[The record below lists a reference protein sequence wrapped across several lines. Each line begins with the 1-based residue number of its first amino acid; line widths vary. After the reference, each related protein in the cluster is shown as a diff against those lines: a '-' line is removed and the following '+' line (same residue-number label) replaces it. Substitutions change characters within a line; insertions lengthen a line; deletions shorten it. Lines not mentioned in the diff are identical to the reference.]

1 MPGCSLNEKT
11 FSNGISKLYP
21 WSEIRS
27 GDQITQLDG
36 NKGTA
41 DTITFIETINRINY
55 VVIYLLILLE
65 DTERIWG
72 EWLSPN
78 MQSFLNREYH
88 KAVGQA
94 EGRNKVIKRI
104 KTVLDEVSAKPGCGV
119 G

>member
-1 MPGCSLNEKT
+1 
-11 FSNGISKLYP
+11 
-21 WSEIRS
+21 
-27 GDQITQLDG
+27 
-36 NKGTA
+36 
-41 DTITFIETINRINY
+41 
-55 VVIYLLILLE
+55 
-65 DTERIWG
+65 
-72 EWLSPN
+72 